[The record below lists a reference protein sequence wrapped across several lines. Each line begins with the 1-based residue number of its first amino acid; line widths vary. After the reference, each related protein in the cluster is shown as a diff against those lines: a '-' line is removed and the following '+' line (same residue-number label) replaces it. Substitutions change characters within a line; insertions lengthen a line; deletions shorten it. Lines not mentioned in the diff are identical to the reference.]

1 MFFHI
6 ESDCSTSTSKISPS
20 SMQPLPSPTLLKHIP
35 NVNLL
40 SELNSLSENRGV
52 RLYLVGG
59 SVRDLLLNREITDLD
74 FAVNRD
80 AIPFAKAYAD
90 RTGDT
95 FVKLEEHPPTARVVI
110 RKTRLTLDFT
120 QFRGETL
127 EADLQLRDFTIN
139 AIAIDLSSLLTQPTV
154 KLIDPCGGFGDVE
167 AKRLRFPNPRVVADD
182 PLRML
187 RAYRLA
193 AELDFEISE
202 STVNLIRQHKEELST
217 VSIERVRDE
226 FIKILNVKN
235 SAIHLRQMDEIRLLS
250 GVIPEIEDM
259 RRVQQDDYHGINVW
273 EFSLTAISNFEAQ
286 PFPDALHPYRGEVQ
300 AYLDQYIV
308 NGVKRRQIIKLGLML
323 HDPGI
328 PAMKTINS
336 EDDVQLLGH
345 EKANAEIAAGIA
357 KRLRLG
363 KKVVRLIHC
372 LVLGH
377 LQIRN
382 LVSLSPPT
390 RQSMLRF
397 LKNADEEWLGV
408 LLLFSAHERAT
419 QGRLCPPDELTKI
432 EAVMRNIADLYYNEI
447 SPMIERGRLITGH
460 DIIRILGLKPGIRV
474 GHILK
479 HIEALQFEGKIN
491 TPKEALAAAN
501 RYLEENEA

>member
-1 MFFHI
+1 MH
-6 ESDCSTSTSKISPS
+6 
-20 SMQPLPSPTLLKHIP
+20 
-35 NVNLL
+35 LL
-40 SELNSLSENRGV
+40 SELNSLSDNRGV

-59 SVRDLLLNREITDLD
+59 SVRDLLLNRVITDLD

-90 RTGDT
+90 CTGDA

-120 QFRGETL
+120 QFRAETL
-127 EADLQLRDFTIN
+127 EADLRLRDFTIN
-139 AIAIDLSSLLTQPTV
+139 AMAIDLSSLLKQPTV

-167 AKRLRFPNPRVVADD
+167 AKCLRFPNPRVVEDD

-193 AELDFEISE
+193 AELEFEIPE
-202 STVNLIRQHKEELST
+202 SAVNLIRQHKEELST

-235 SAIHLRQMDEIRLLS
+235 SAIHLRQMDDVRLLS

-259 RRVQQDDYHGINVW
+259 RRVQQGDYHGINVW
-273 EFSLTAISNFEAQ
+273 EFSLAAISKFETQ
-286 PFPDALHPYRGEVQ
+286 PVPDALHPYRGEVR
-300 AYLDQYIV
+300 AYLDENIV

-323 HDPGI
+323 HDPGK

-336 EDDVQLLGH
+336 EDDVQFLGH

-363 KKVVRLIHC
+363 KKVVKLIHC
-372 LVLGH
+372 LVRSH
-377 LQIRN
+377 LQVRN
-382 LVSLSPPT
+382 LVSLLPPT
-390 RQSMLRF
+390 RQSMLHF
-397 LKNADEEWLGV
+397 LKNADKEWLGV
-408 LLLFSAHERAT
+408 LLLSSAHVRAS
-419 QGRLCPPDELTKI
+419 QGKLCPLDESTKT

-447 SPMIERGRLITGH
+447 SPMIESGRLITGH
-460 DIIRILGLKPGIRV
+460 DIIRTLGLKPGIRV